1 MAKQTITPGSAPI
14 VWSTVDHAFDKI
26 NANFTEL
33 YATIL
38 GETIVTAG
46 NFVIGQQ
53 YTIVSLGTTDFTLIG
68 APIGNVGS
76 IFVATGVGTG
86 SGTARPKYNNID
98 FESLDSN
105 IIPNQNDTYDLGSPQ
120 KKWGS
125 LYLSNTLVI
134 GGAAITNEGLTI
146 NLPSGTRVGG
156 DLIIDPDKAFFKEF
170 SVNSST
176 SVVADQFNDV
186 LDFNAGTGI
195 QLTVTSTNDQINI
208 TNTGVT
214 SLVAGTA
221 MAVSASTGT
230 VTVNNTGVTA
240 ITAGLGMSRNTATG
254 AVTIVNEGII
264 DVDSGVGISVG
275 ARDATTGRVIV
286 TNTLPAGNA
295 YRIFA
300 TAGEPNL
307 TARSTADTITLIEG
321 AGINITNTV
330 ASGTFTNRIT
340 LENTGVLSLT
350 VGAGLTVSAATGAVT
365 LNFNNRIDIIGSVF
379 GDDSTAII
387 NGIDN
392 TVSGTTV
399 TGGAVRLTGS
409 TISTTDSS
417 GITVITATTF
427 NSDVTVE
434 NELIVS
440 GNLIVNGTTTTINS
454 VTLTVD
460 DKNIELGSTASPTDV
475 TADGG
480 GITLKGATD
489 KTFTYVNSTGLWT
502 ANIGVAATSFT
513 GAAAAATTASTAA
526 SVGYMGIP
534 QSATA
539 AVSNNTTLVIGDAG
553 KHIYVNTASQTIIIP
568 ANASVAYPIGTA
580 ISFIAGP
587 SAGTV
592 TIAITTDIMYLAGT
606 GTTGSRTLAAHGMA
620 TAIKVSATDW
630 YINGTGLT

>member
-1 MAKQTITPGSAPI
+1 MAKQTIIPGSAPI
-14 VWSTVDHAFDKI
+14 VWSTVEHAFDKI

-53 YTIVSLGTTDFTLIG
+53 YTIVSLGTPDFTLIG

-105 IIPNQNDTYDLGSPQ
+105 IIPNQNDTYDLGSPN
-120 KKWGS
+120 KRWSS
-125 LYLSNTLVI
+125 LYLSDTLLI

-146 NLPSGTRVGG
+146 NLPSGTTVGG
-156 DLIIDPDKAFFKEF
+156 DLIIDPNKAFFKEF
-170 SVNSST
+170 SVNSNT

-208 TNTGVT
+208 ANTGVT

-221 MAVSASTGT
+221 MTVSSSTGA

-254 AVTIVNEGII
+254 AVTIVNEGIV

-300 TAGEPNL
+300 TSGEPNL

-330 ASGTFTNRIT
+330 ASGAFTNRIT
-340 LENTGVLSLT
+340 LDNTGVLSLT
-350 VGAGLTVSAATGAVT
+350 AGAGIVVSSATGAVT
-365 LNFNNRIDIIGSVF
+365 VSFNNRTDIIGSIF
-379 GDDSTAII
+379 ADDSTMLVDGTGGRIVGPVFA
-387 NGIDN
+387 NVTGDVTGTLTGN
-392 TVSGTTV
+392 SSGTHTGAVVGNV
-399 TGGAVRLTGS
+399 TGNLTGYQTGDMTGSVFADNS
-409 TISTTDSS
+409 TLLVDGVGGQIVGPVNTSS
-417 GITVITATTF
+417 VAASSVAASSYIQTGVYVDLTAIAAALPTP
-427 NSDVTVE
+427 SKGM
-434 NELIVS
+434 IVF
-440 GNLIVNGTTTTINS
+440 
-454 VTLTVD
+454 D
-460 DKNIELGSTASPTDV
+460 DDTNQFRGYDGST
-475 TADGG
+475 
-480 GITLKGATD
+480 
-489 KTFTYVNSTGLWT
+489 W
-502 ANIGVAATSFT
+502 VAL
-513 GAAAAATTASTAA
+513 
-526 SVGYMGIP
+526 
-534 QSATA
+534 
-539 AVSNNTTLVIGDAG
+539 N
-553 KHIYVNTASQTIIIP
+553 
-568 ANASVAYPIGTA
+568 
-580 ISFIAGP
+580 
-587 SAGTV
+587 
-592 TIAITTDIMYLAGT
+592 
-606 GTTGSRTLAAHGMA
+606 
-620 TAIKVSATDW
+620 
-630 YINGTGLT
+630 

>member
-1 MAKQTITPGSAPI
+1 MAKQTITPGKAPI
-14 VWSTVDHAFDKI
+14 VWSTVEDAFTKI

-33 YATIL
+33 YASI
-38 GETIVTAG
+38 GETGSVGFDA
-46 NFVIGQQ
+46 
-53 YTIVSLGTTDFTLIG
+53 LETDLI
-68 APIGNVGS
+68 PS
-76 IFVATGVGTG
+76 
-86 SGTARPKYNNID
+86 
-98 FESLDSN
+98 
-105 IIPNQNDTYDLGSPQ
+105 QNDTYNLGAPN
-120 KKWGS
+120 KRWAS
-125 LYLSNTLVI
+125 LYLSNTLNI
-134 GGAAITNEGLTI
+134 GGVSITNEGLHI
-146 NLPSGTRVGG
+146 NLPSGTTVGG
-156 DLIIDPDKAFFKEF
+156 NLIIDPDKAFFKEF
-170 SVNSST
+170 SVNSET

-208 TNTGVT
+208 SNTGVT

-254 AVTIVNEGII
+254 AVTIVNEGIV
-264 DVDSGVGISVG
+264 DVDAGNGISVG
-275 ARDATTGRVIV
+275 ARDAATGKVII

-295 YRIFA
+295 YRVFA

-330 ASGTFTNRIT
+330 ASGVLTNRIT
-340 LENTGVLSLT
+340 FENTGVLSLT

-392 TVSGTTV
+392 TVSGTSV
-399 TGGAVRLTGS
+399 TGGVVRLTGG

-417 GITVITATTF
+417 GITVVTATTF
-427 NSDVTVE
+427 NSDVTID
-434 NELIVS
+434 NELTVT

-460 DKNIELGSTASPTDV
+460 DKNIELGSTASPTDT

-480 GITLKGATD
+480 GITLKGTTD

-502 ANIGVAATSFT
+502 ANIGIAAASFN
-513 GAAAAATTASTAA
+513 GVAAAATVTSTAA
-526 SVGYMGIP
+526 NVGYLGVP

-539 AVSNNTTLVIGDAG
+539 TTATLAIGDAG
-553 KHIYVNTASQTIIIP
+553 KHIYVNTASQTITIP
-568 ANASVAYPIGTA
+568 ANSAVPYPIGTA

-620 TAIKVSATDW
+620 TAMKVSATEW